1 MEQHRIETRF
11 GPVDVRVY
19 RLREGWWPIV
29 LGGRERLPAEPVVA
43 GRALP
48 TSVGAALRGL
58 QAAIDAMHPE
68 QPASD

>member
-19 RLREGWWPIV
+19 RLRDGWWPIV

-43 GRALP
+43 DRVLP
-48 TSVGAALRGL
+48 DSVSAALRSL
-58 QAAIDAMHPE
+58 RAAIDAMHPE